1 MALSAVASKTKYAAF
16 RPVQGRKKLEMI
28 KDETKEIA
36 RFGPDSIGR
45 FPHKLTG
52 ESVTAVHVL
61 FAAIDGLI

>member
-36 RFGPDSIGR
+36 RSGPDSIGS
-45 FPHKLTG
+45 FPFK
-52 ESVTAVHVL
+52 
-61 FAAIDGLI
+61 IDR